1 VAGAAGLE
9 PATSRRPAFR
19 ATQVRGPEGV
29 AITPAGAKR
38 VSAGAPRWGNLGALS
53 QARRRTLGAAARFA
67 ARPDLLTGFQ
77 ASA

>member
-1 VAGAAGLE
+1 MSSRPRGHGFRARQGAGPAGVEYRGGSEAGLRRRAAVGE
-9 PATSRRPAFR
+9 P
-19 ATQVRGPEGV
+19 RG
-29 AITPAGAKR
+29 
-38 VSAGAPRWGNLGALS
+38 LS